1 MWFISF
7 ILMTTLTPFVSVD
20 QKSAA
25 NDLKDGFK
33 DSSNATEN
41 VLQGKRLITPQRPA
55 SKGGNPG
62 QRP

>member
-7 ILMTTLTPFVSVD
+7 ILMTTLTPFVSVA
-20 QKSAA
+20 QKPAA
-25 NDLKDGFK
+25 NDPKDNLK

-41 VLQGKRLITPQRPA
+41 LLQGKRLSTPQRPA